1 MNILQYI
8 WYKLREIDSMY
19 YEVLAYAL
27 ITALVMGGFTWLIE
41 LFQMALNEKQEKFA
55 QNYILHRNATEAA
68 KAAGYSKESA
78 YNQGYRLSQN
88 EEVKERIFELEQELE
103 TSVDV
108 VSELEQ
114 QYTMAKNNGH
124 GNVAIKALE
133 LLSRVRGAKSENEI
147 DISEEGIEANIV
159 ECLNILGKDK
169 VKNILEKCNFT
180 LQLELNKE
188 QHQQHQEK
196 TEEEL
201 Q

>member
-19 YEVLAYAL
+19 YEVLAYAI

-169 VKNILEKCNFT
+169 VKSILEKCNFNM
-180 LQLELNKE
+180 QLELNTE

>member
-1 MNILQYI
+1 
-8 WYKLREIDSMY
+8 
-19 YEVLAYAL
+19 
-27 ITALVMGGFTWLIE
+27 
-41 LFQMALNEKQEKFA
+41 MALNEKQEKFA

-133 LLSRVRGAKSENEI
+133 LLSRVRGAKSENDI
-147 DISEEGIEANIV
+147 DISEEGIEASII

-169 VKNILEKCNFT
+169 VKSILEKCNFT
-180 LQLELNKE
+180 LQLKLNKE

>member
-8 WYKLREIDSMY
+8 WHKLREIDSMY
-19 YEVLAYAL
+19 YEVLAYAIITSL
-27 ITALVMGGFTWLIE
+27 IMGGFTWIIG
-41 LFQMALNEKQEKFA
+41 LFLMALNEKQEQFE

-68 KAAGYSKESA
+68 KSAGYSAESA
-78 YNQGYRLSQN
+78 YNQGYRLLQSD
-88 EEVKERIFELEQELE
+88 EVKERIYELEQELE
-103 TSVDV
+103 TNVHV

-169 VKNILEKCNFT
+169 VKSILEKCNFT
-180 LQLELNKE
+180 LQLKLDKE

>member
-169 VKNILEKCNFT
+169 VKSILEKCNFNM
-180 LQLELNKE
+180 QLELNTE

>member
-8 WYKLREIDSMY
+8 WHKLREIDSMY
-19 YEVLAYAL
+19 YEVLAYAIITSL
-27 ITALVMGGFTWLIE
+27 IMGGFTWIIG

-88 EEVKERIFELEQELE
+88 AEVKERIFELEQELE

-169 VKNILEKCNFT
+169 VKSILEKCNFT
-180 LQLELNKE
+180 LQLKLDKE